1 MNQYEVTFTNGEV
14 VVIAA
19 GTAEA
24 AQAIAD
30 ESADLYGCVGL
41 SAVSAMLLESAVV
54 GPSRAERRQP
64 LHRPAGG
71 VQRTVGRQ

>member
-41 SAVSAMLLESAVV
+41 SAVSAMLLDSAVA
-54 GPSRAERRQP
+54 GPSRAARQP
-64 LHRPAGG
+64 LYRPAGAPS
-71 VQRTVGRQ
+71 RTAGRQ